1 MIIIII
7 IIIIIKYNNKRKKKQ
22 LKKMGEKRKTSR
34 AQWSIIN
41 AKDKSH
47 ILECGV

>member
-1 MIIIII
+1 
-7 IIIIIKYNNKRKKKQ
+7 
-22 LKKMGEKRKTSR
+22 MGEKRKTSR

-47 ILECGV
+47 ILECGVLKWRDNYFKVSRDT